1 MTIRTGLPVSS
12 VKNARVLSDA
22 RVFLCSMR
30 RREPAYAYPE
40 TFVDTFLSVY

>member
-12 VKNARVLSDA
+12 VKTRACCLTRAFFYARCEDA
-22 RVFLCSMR
+22 NRLVHLD
-30 RREPAYAYPE
+30 